1 LATVWNTNKTKLL
14 DVKTQIGQEIKS
26 KILEYRMAEHYLCNN
41 NSYLKKIIDSN
52 FDGVYLDIIDALN
65 TMNNKLPLA
74 ARVLRTVMNNKNLM
88 STNKAVLSQL
98 EKRLFV

>member
-1 LATVWNTNKTKLL
+1 
-14 DVKTQIGQEIKS
+14 
-26 KILEYRMAEHYLCNN
+26 
-41 NSYLKKIIDSN
+41 
-52 FDGVYLDIIDALN
+52 
-65 TMNNKLPLA
+65 MNNKLPLA